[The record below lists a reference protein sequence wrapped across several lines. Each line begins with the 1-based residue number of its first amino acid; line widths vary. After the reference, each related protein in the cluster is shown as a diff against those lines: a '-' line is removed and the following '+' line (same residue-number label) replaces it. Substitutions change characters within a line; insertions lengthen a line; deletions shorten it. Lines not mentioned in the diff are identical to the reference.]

1 MKTPIAVDSA
11 EGQAALKRLEQN
23 SASPATEL
31 GVSPQN
37 SVSAPNGMTGAK
49 LRELLDAGLGESQ
62 VRNMLAAEGVSP
74 EAVERVVQEAL
85 ALPASDA
92 APASGRTTAPAADVF
107 ITVYLTTQGGDR
119 VCV

>member
-23 SASPATEL
+23 SASPATEP
-31 GVSPQN
+31 STP
-37 SVSAPNGMTGAK
+37 TGAK
-49 LRELLDAGLGESQ
+49 VRQLLDTGLGESQ